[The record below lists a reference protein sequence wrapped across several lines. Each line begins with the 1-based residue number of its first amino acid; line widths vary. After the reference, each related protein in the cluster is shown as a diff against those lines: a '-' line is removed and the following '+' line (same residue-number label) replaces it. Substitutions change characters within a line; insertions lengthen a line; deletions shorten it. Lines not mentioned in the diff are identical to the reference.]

1 MDEVRTRKYL
11 RWFEVLDTDRD
22 RLLAKPDL
30 GLAADRLLATHR
42 IPLDCE
48 QGRRTRALAEG
59 FWSDFIAPEDAT
71 GKHRVDE
78 ATFLVAVEKHVM
90 SDRIAAGAKL
100 APIADAYFA
109 VADRDGDKLIDDT
122 GFARMLAA
130 LSDVPHPDSDPLFAH
145 LDTDRDGTIGPEEWR
160 HAFYG
165 FFLSPDP
172 KCPANMLMGTL

>member
-30 GLAADRLLATHR
+30 GLAADRLLAAHR
-42 IPLDCE
+42 VSLDSD
-48 QGRRTRALAEG
+48 QGRRTRAVAEG
-59 FWSDFIAPEDAT
+59 FWTHFIAPKDGT
-71 GKHRVDE
+71 GEQRIDE
-78 ATFLVAVEKHVM
+78 ATFLVSVEKRVM

-109 VADRDGDKLIDDT
+109 VADTDGDGTIDDA
-122 GFARMLAA
+122 GFTRMLAA
-130 LSDVPHPDSDPLFAH
+130 LGDVPDPDCAPLFEH
-145 LDTDRDGTIGPEEWR
+145 LDNDHDGTIGPEEWR

-172 KCPANMLMGTL
+172 KCPANMLMGAL